1 MEQLTRGQGP
11 FPQHTQPAPEPQ
23 VAPYPIYSG
32 EETYQPDQFQQYGRP
47 LPVPK
52 PTVTSP
58 RSSPP
63 KPQSFQQPPP
73 RQNPR
78 RNNDSPLDQHA
89 AEKQREKES
98 SPVPRGGNWKG
109 QESGRRSKQKSPQY
123 VFFSPFVFR
132 TDILSHNR
140 TEAQSIVFD
149 VAAPLDEIQA
159 PRDSVK
165 STAIALVK
173 VDSNFLPGTT
183 IGATHWVAYAM
194 TKGRIRVISR
204 SSGDRTLLQ
213 LPQTFAPSTS
223 VIDMAVSGNR
233 LAGVTSDGG
242 FVVWELPEV
251 ITDDVPGR
259 ILLRVLPS
267 TGPSALRSVKWHP
280 KDPDTLA
287 LASDTHIYL
296 INVFEASRM
305 YETVH
310 PSDLDRISQV
320 FTSGS
325 PIAAFD
331 FDVLHY
337 ALATISDDSTL
348 TLWSFSDSIPFWSTK
363 VKGEDVPSSLNLVDG
378 GVVVGRKNGTIFQL
392 LSYKGRS
399 VLSTVKFVN
408 SNRQEDPEMF
418 GHITYDYRI
427 QTLWVANNRRDSMI
441 ALRIGS
447 DGLGPSP
454 MGDDGAKNLFIEQIV
469 EFGGPKPTIH
479 FVILTADLDPTGEEA
494 LAACVAAKVPSG
506 ELALVAFS
514 VHASGVD
521 QVLIRREWFDS
532 ASLGALAKY
541 PSYNPQPQP
550 IQPPQQQQQPV
561 ETRPPRSE
569 RAHQAPAPIQT
580 QPPHAAPAPVPQPPV
595 RTKSPPSDEVDSE
608 IVKDETRPAEGK
620 SRSTKSRNLNWRD
633 KKDNGKDPV
642 GGNSSGLDTGAL
654 SDSALGS
661 LTKEIKK
668 TEENLHTRIGRL
680 LAKELDKQRKSFGY
694 LHHLLYH

>member
-1 MEQLTRGQGP
+1 M
-11 FPQHTQPAPEPQ
+11 A
-23 VAPYPIYSG
+23 S
-32 EETYQPDQFQQYGRP
+32 
-47 LPVPK
+47 
-52 PTVTSP
+52 
-58 RSSPP
+58 
-63 KPQSFQQPPP
+63 
-73 RQNPR
+73 
-78 RNNDSPLDQHA
+78 
-89 AEKQREKES
+89 
-98 SPVPRGGNWKG
+98 
-109 QESGRRSKQKSPQY
+109 
-123 VFFSPFVFR
+123 
-132 TDILSHNR
+132 
-140 TEAQSIVFD
+140 
-149 VAAPLDEIQA
+149 PLDEIQA

-223 VIDMAVSGNR
+223 VIDMAVFGNR

-337 ALATISDDSTL
+337 ALATISDDSTM
-348 TLWSFSDSIPFWSTK
+348 TLWGIADSAPFWSYK

-392 LSYKGRS
+392 LSYRGKN

-408 SNRQEDPEMF
+408 SSRPEDPEMF

-447 DGLGPSP
+447 DGVAPSP
-454 MGDDGAKNLFIEQIV
+454 IGDDGAKNLFVEQVV
-469 EFGGPKPTIH
+469 EFCGPKPTIH

-541 PSYNPQPQP
+541 PSYIPPPQQ

-561 ETRPPRSE
+561 ETRPSRNE
-569 RAHQAPAPIQT
+569 RANQAPAPVQAQ
-580 QPPHAAPAPVPQPPV
+580 QPQIAPAPVSQPLV
-595 RTKSPPSDEVDSE
+595 RTKTPPSDEVDSE

-620 SRSTKSRNLNWRD
+620 GRNARSRNVGWKD
-633 KKDNGKDPV
+633 KKDNGKDFV
-642 GGNSSGLDTGAL
+642 GGNSSGLDTGAV
-654 SDSALGS
+654 SDSALGA

-668 TEENLHTRIGRL
+668 TEDNLHTKIGRL
-680 LAKELDKQRKSFGY
+680 LAKELDKQRKPLGY
-694 LHHLLYH
+694 LHCSIDH

>member
-1 MEQLTRGQGP
+1 M
-11 FPQHTQPAPEPQ
+11 
-23 VAPYPIYSG
+23 VA
-32 EETYQPDQFQQYGRP
+32 GRVKKAAVGASKKA
-47 LPVPK
+47 LSTFFFLVP
-52 PTVTSP
+52 S
-58 RSSPP
+58 
-63 KPQSFQQPPP
+63 
-73 RQNPR
+73 
-78 RNNDSPLDQHA
+78 
-89 AEKQREKES
+89 
-98 SPVPRGGNWKG
+98 
-109 QESGRRSKQKSPQY
+109 RRSVSDRPNSTQ
-123 VFFSPFVFR
+123 
-132 TDILSHNR
+132 
-140 TEAQSIVFD
+140 AQSIVFD
-149 VAAPLDEIQA
+149 VASPLDEIQA

-223 VIDMAVSGNR
+223 VVDMAVFGNR

-337 ALATISDDSTL
+337 GLATISDDSTM
-348 TLWSFSDSIPFWSTK
+348 TLWSIAESTPFWSYK
-363 VKGEDVPSSLNLVDG
+363 VKGEDAPSSLNLVDG

-392 LSYKGRS
+392 LSYKGKS
-399 VLSTVKFVN
+399 VLSTIKFVN
-408 SNRQEDPEMF
+408 SSRQEDPEMF

-447 DGLGPSP
+447 AGFVPSP
-454 MGDDGAKNLFIEQIV
+454 MSDDGAKNLFIEKIV

-532 ASLGALAKY
+532 ASLGAPAKY
-541 PSYNPQPQP
+541 PSYILPPQPVQS
-550 IQPPQQQQQPV
+550 PPQQQQIEV
-561 ETRPPRSE
+561 RPPRNE
-569 RAHQAPAPIQT
+569 RVNQAPAPVQT
-580 QPPHAAPAPVPQPPV
+580 QPQVVPVLISQPPV
-595 RTKSPPSDEVDSE
+595 RTRTPPSDEVDSE
-608 IVKDETRPAEGK
+608 IVKDEARHVEG
-620 SRSTKSRNLNWRD
+620 RGRNAKSRNVGWKD
-633 KKDNGKDPV
+633 KKDNGKESV
-642 GGNSSGLDTGAL
+642 GGNSSGIDAGTM
-654 SDSALGS
+654 SDSALGA

-668 TEENLHTRIGRL
+668 TEENLHTKIGRM
-680 LAKELDKQRKSFGY
+680 LAKELDKQRTYRGCSRSF
-694 LHHLLYH
+694 LNR

>member
-1 MEQLTRGQGP
+1 M
-11 FPQHTQPAPEPQ
+11 
-23 VAPYPIYSG
+23 VA
-32 EETYQPDQFQQYGRP
+32 GRVKKAAVGASKKA
-47 LPVPK
+47 LSTFFFLVP
-52 PTVTSP
+52 S
-58 RSSPP
+58 
-63 KPQSFQQPPP
+63 
-73 RQNPR
+73 
-78 RNNDSPLDQHA
+78 
-89 AEKQREKES
+89 
-98 SPVPRGGNWKG
+98 
-109 QESGRRSKQKSPQY
+109 RRSVSDRPNSTQ
-123 VFFSPFVFR
+123 
-132 TDILSHNR
+132 
-140 TEAQSIVFD
+140 AQSIVFD
-149 VAAPLDEIQA
+149 VASPLDEIQA

-223 VIDMAVSGNR
+223 VVDMAVFGNR

-337 ALATISDDSTL
+337 GLATISDDSTM
-348 TLWSFSDSIPFWSTK
+348 TLWSIAESTPFWSYK
-363 VKGEDVPSSLNLVDG
+363 VKGEDAPSSLNLVDG

-392 LSYKGRS
+392 LSYKGKS
-399 VLSTVKFVN
+399 VLSTIKFVN
-408 SNRQEDPEMF
+408 SSRQEDPEMF

-447 DGLGPSP
+447 DGFVPSP
-454 MGDDGAKNLFIEQIV
+454 MSDDGAKNLFIEQIV

-532 ASLGALAKY
+532 ASLGAPAKY
-541 PSYNPQPQP
+541 PSYILPPQPVQS
-550 IQPPQQQQQPV
+550 PPQQQQI
-561 ETRPPRSE
+561 EARPPRNE
-569 RAHQAPAPIQT
+569 RVNQAPAPVQT
-580 QPPHAAPAPVPQPPV
+580 QPQVAPVLISQPPV
-595 RTKSPPSDEVDSE
+595 RTRTPPSDEVDSE
-608 IVKDETRPAEGK
+608 IVKDEARHVEG
-620 SRSTKSRNLNWRD
+620 RGRNAKSRNVGWKD
-633 KKDNGKDPV
+633 KKDNGKESV
-642 GGNSSGLDTGAL
+642 GGNSSGIDAGTM
-654 SDSALGS
+654 SDSALGA

-668 TEENLHTRIGRL
+668 TEENLHTKIGRM
-680 LAKELDKQRKSFGY
+680 LAKELDKQRTYRRYSRSC
-694 LHHLLYH
+694 LNR

>member
-1 MEQLTRGQGP
+1 
-11 FPQHTQPAPEPQ
+11 
-23 VAPYPIYSG
+23 
-32 EETYQPDQFQQYGRP
+32 
-47 LPVPK
+47 
-52 PTVTSP
+52 
-58 RSSPP
+58 
-63 KPQSFQQPPP
+63 
-73 RQNPR
+73 
-78 RNNDSPLDQHA
+78 
-89 AEKQREKES
+89 
-98 SPVPRGGNWKG
+98 
-109 QESGRRSKQKSPQY
+109 
-123 VFFSPFVFR
+123 
-132 TDILSHNR
+132 
-140 TEAQSIVFD
+140 VFD
-149 VAAPLDEIQA
+149 VVSPLDEIQA

-223 VIDMAVSGNR
+223 VIDMAVFGNR

-296 INVFEASRM
+296 INVFEASRL

-337 ALATISDDSTL
+337 ALATISDDSTM
-348 TLWSFSDSIPFWSTK
+348 TLWGIADSAPFWSYK
-363 VKGEDVPSSLNLVDG
+363 VKGDDVPSSLNLVDG
-378 GVVVGRKNGTIFQL
+378 GIVVGRKNGTIFQL
-392 LSYKGRS
+392 LSYKGKN

-408 SNRQEDPEMF
+408 SSRPEDPEMF

-447 DGLGPSP
+447 DGLMPSL
-454 MGDDGAKNLFIEQIV
+454 GDDGAKNLFIEQVV

-541 PSYNPQPQP
+541 PSYVPPPQP
-550 IQPPQQQQQPV
+550 IQSPQQQQQQQQPV
-561 ETRPPRSE
+561 EARPPRNE
-569 RAHQAPAPIQT
+569 RTNQ
-580 QPPHAAPAPVPQPPV
+580 APVPVQAQQPQVAPVPAPQPPL
-595 RTKSPPSDEVDSE
+595 RTKTPPSDEVDSE
-608 IVKDETRPAEGK
+608 IVKDETRPEGK
-620 SRSTKSRNLNWRD
+620 GRNARSRNVGWKD

-642 GGNSSGLDTGAL
+642 GGNSSGVDAGSL
-654 SDSALGS
+654 SDSALGA

-668 TEENLHTRIGRL
+668 TEDNLHTKIGRL
-680 LAKELDKQRKSFGY
+680 LAKELDKQRKLLGY
-694 LHHLLYH
+694 SYYSTTDVPFP

>member
-1 MEQLTRGQGP
+1 MFFLHFR
-11 FPQHTQPAPEPQ
+11 FL
-23 VAPYPIYSG
+23 I
-32 EETYQPDQFQQYGRP
+32 
-47 LPVPK
+47 
-52 PTVTSP
+52 
-58 RSSPP
+58 RSHH
-63 KPQSFQQPPP
+63 QS
-73 RQNPR
+73 
-78 RNNDSPLDQHA
+78 DSLQ
-89 AEKQREKES
+89 
-98 SPVPRGGNWKG
+98 
-109 QESGRRSKQKSPQY
+109 
-123 VFFSPFVFR
+123 
-132 TDILSHNR
+132 
-140 TEAQSIVFD
+140 AQSIVFD
-149 VAAPLDEIQA
+149 VASPLDEIQA
-159 PRDSVK
+159 TRDSVK

-223 VIDMAVSGNR
+223 VIDMAVFGNR

-296 INVFEASRM
+296 INVSEASRM

-331 FDVLHY
+331 FDALHY
-337 ALATISDDSTL
+337 ALATISEDSMM
-348 TLWSFSDSIPFWSTK
+348 TLWSIAESAPIWSYK

-378 GVVVGRKNGTIFQL
+378 GIVVGRKNGTAFQL
-392 LSYKGRS
+392 LSYKGKN
-399 VLSTVKFVN
+399 VLSTIKFVN
-408 SNRQEDPEMF
+408 SARPEDPDMF

-447 DGLGPSP
+447 DGLAPSP
-454 MGDDGAKNLFIEQIV
+454 TGDDGAKNLFIEQIV

-514 VHASGVD
+514 VHATGVD

-532 ASLGALAKY
+532 ATLGAPAKY
-541 PSYNPQPQP
+541 PSHIPSPQSAQPSSQYQP
-550 IQPPQQQQQPV
+550 I
-561 ETRPPRSE
+561 ETRPPRNE
-569 RAHQAPAPIQT
+569 RANQTTAPAQAQ
-580 QPPHAAPAPVPQPPV
+580 QPHVAHAPVSQPPV
-595 RTKSPPSDEVDSE
+595 RPRTPLSDEVDSE
-608 IVKDETRPAEGK
+608 IVKDEARPSEG
-620 SRSTKSRNLNWRD
+620 RGRNIKSRNVGWKD
-633 KKDNGKDPV
+633 KKENGKDPV

-654 SDSALGS
+654 SDSALGV

-668 TEENLHTRIGRL
+668 TEENLHTKIGRL
-680 LAKELDKQRKSFGY
+680 LAKELDKQRKI
-694 LHHLLYH
+694 

>member
-1 MEQLTRGQGP
+1 MEGLCPSQNRLSL
-11 FPQHTQPAPEPQ
+11 HPALPRRSLRHSNRPHPIRTPEG
-23 VAPYPIYSG
+23 ITTLHLIS
-32 EETYQPDQFQQYGRP
+32 RP
-47 LPVPK
+47 LTGNGKKKVHRFLVEGIGRVKKVVAGASKRVLSRFFHPVLLGL
-52 PTVTSP
+52 VSN
-58 RSSPP
+58 RSYSI
-63 KPQSFQQPPP
+63 Q
-73 RQNPR
+73 
-78 RNNDSPLDQHA
+78 
-89 AEKQREKES
+89 
-98 SPVPRGGNWKG
+98 
-109 QESGRRSKQKSPQY
+109 
-123 VFFSPFVFR
+123 
-132 TDILSHNR
+132 
-140 TEAQSIVFD
+140 AQSIVFD
-149 VAAPLDEIQA
+149 VASPLDEIQA

-213 LPQTFAPSTS
+213 LPQTFAPTTS
-223 VIDMAVSGNR
+223 VIDMAVLGNR

-242 FVVWELPEV
+242 FVVWELPEI

-296 INVFEASRM
+296 INVLEASRM

-337 ALATISDDSTL
+337 GLATISDDSTM
-348 TLWSFSDSIPFWSTK
+348 TLWSIAESTPPWSYK
-363 VKGEDVPSSLNLVDG
+363 VKGEDIPSSLNLVDG
-378 GVVVGRKNGTIFQL
+378 GIVVGRKNGSIFQL
-392 LSYKGRS
+392 LSYKGKS

-408 SNRQEDPEMF
+408 SNRPEDPEMF
-418 GHITYDYRI
+418 GHITYDNRI

-447 DGLGPSP
+447 DGFAPSP
-454 MGDDGAKNLFIEQIV
+454 TNDDGAKNLFIEQIV

-532 ASLGALAKY
+532 ASLGAQAKY
-541 PSYNPQPQP
+541 PSYIPPPQSTL
-550 IQPPQQQQQPV
+550 QPPQQQPI
-561 ETRPPRSE
+561 ETRQPRNE
-569 RAHQAPAPIQT
+569 RVSQAPAPAQAQ
-580 QPPHAAPAPVPQPPV
+580 QPHVAPAPFPQPLARA
-595 RTKSPPSDEVDSE
+595 RTPTSDDVDSE
-608 IVKDETRPAEGK
+608 IIKDEARPSEGK
-620 SRSTKSRNLNWRD
+620 GRNAKSRNAGWKD
-633 KKDNGKDPV
+633 KKDNGRDPM
-642 GGNSSGLDTGAL
+642 GGNSSGLDTGAM
-654 SDSALGS
+654 SDSALGV

-668 TEENLHTRIGRL
+668 TEENLHTKIGRL
-680 LAKELDKQRKSFGY
+680 LAKELDKQRRP
-694 LHHLLYH
+694 

>member
-1 MEQLTRGQGP
+1 M
-11 FPQHTQPAPEPQ
+11 A
-23 VAPYPIYSG
+23 S
-32 EETYQPDQFQQYGRP
+32 
-47 LPVPK
+47 
-52 PTVTSP
+52 
-58 RSSPP
+58 
-63 KPQSFQQPPP
+63 
-73 RQNPR
+73 
-78 RNNDSPLDQHA
+78 
-89 AEKQREKES
+89 
-98 SPVPRGGNWKG
+98 
-109 QESGRRSKQKSPQY
+109 
-123 VFFSPFVFR
+123 
-132 TDILSHNR
+132 
-140 TEAQSIVFD
+140 
-149 VAAPLDEIQA
+149 PLDEIQA

-223 VIDMAVSGNR
+223 VIDMAVFGNR

-267 TGPSALRSVKWHP
+267 SGPSALRSVKWHP

-337 ALATISDDSTL
+337 ALATISDDSTM
-348 TLWSFSDSIPFWSTK
+348 TLWGIADSAPFWSYK

-392 LSYKGRS
+392 LSYKGKN

-408 SNRQEDPEMF
+408 SNRPEDPDMF

-447 DGLGPSP
+447 DGLTPSP
-454 MGDDGAKNLFIEQIV
+454 MGDDGAKNLFIEQVV

-532 ASLGALAKY
+532 ASLGAPAKY
-541 PSYNPQPQP
+541 PSYIQPSQPTQPQ
-550 IQPPQQQQQPV
+550 QHHQQPV
-561 ETRPPRSE
+561 EPRPPRNE
-569 RAHQAPAPIQT
+569 RVNQAS
-580 QPPHAAPAPVPQPPV
+580 APVQAQHPQVAPPAISQPPV
-595 RTKSPPSDEVDSE
+595 RPRTPPSDEVDSE
-608 IVKDETRPAEGK
+608 IVKDETRPTEG
-620 SRSTKSRNLNWRD
+620 RGRNTKSRNVVWKD
-633 KKDNGKDPV
+633 KKDNGKDSV
-642 GGNSSGLDTGAL
+642 GGNSSGLDTGAM
-654 SDSALGS
+654 SDSALGA
-661 LTKEIKK
+661 LTKEIKR
-668 TEENLHTRIGRL
+668 TEDNLHTKIGRL
-680 LAKELDKQRKSFGY
+680 LTKELDKQRK
-694 LHHLLYH
+694 

>member
-1 MEQLTRGQGP
+1 M
-11 FPQHTQPAPEPQ
+11 A
-23 VAPYPIYSG
+23 S
-32 EETYQPDQFQQYGRP
+32 
-47 LPVPK
+47 
-52 PTVTSP
+52 
-58 RSSPP
+58 
-63 KPQSFQQPPP
+63 
-73 RQNPR
+73 
-78 RNNDSPLDQHA
+78 
-89 AEKQREKES
+89 
-98 SPVPRGGNWKG
+98 
-109 QESGRRSKQKSPQY
+109 
-123 VFFSPFVFR
+123 
-132 TDILSHNR
+132 
-140 TEAQSIVFD
+140 
-149 VAAPLDEIQA
+149 PLDEIQA

-223 VIDMAVSGNR
+223 VIDMAVYGNR

-296 INVFEASRM
+296 INVYDASRM

-331 FDVLHY
+331 FDALHF
-337 ALATISDDSTL
+337 ALATISDDSTM
-348 TLWSFSDSIPFWSTK
+348 TLWSIAESAPIWSFK
-363 VKGEDVPSSLNLVDG
+363 VEGKDVPSSLNLVDG
-378 GVVVGRKNGTIFQL
+378 GIVVGRKNGTIFQL
-392 LSYKGRS
+392 LSYKGKS

-408 SNRQEDPEMF
+408 SERSEDPEMF

-447 DGLGPSP
+447 DGLAPSP
-454 MGDDGAKNLFIEQIV
+454 TGDDGAKNLFVEQIV

-514 VHASGVD
+514 VHATGVD

-532 ASLGALAKY
+532 ASLGAPAKY
-541 PSYNPQPQP
+541 PSYIQTQPMPQHQP
-550 IQPPQQQQQPV
+550 I
-561 ETRPPRSE
+561 ESRPPRNE
-569 RAHQAPAPIQT
+569 RVNQAPAPAQAQ
-580 QPPHAAPAPVPQPPV
+580 QPHVALASVSQAPVRP
-595 RTKSPPSDEVDSE
+595 RSPLSDEVDSE
-608 IVKDETRPAEGK
+608 IVKDEARPSEGKGRNTK
-620 SRSTKSRNLNWRD
+620 SRSAGWKDR
-633 KKDNGKDPV
+633 KDNGKDPA

-654 SDSALGS
+654 SDSALGA
-661 LTKEIKK
+661 LAKEIKK
-668 TEENLHTRIGRL
+668 TEDNLHTKIGRL
-680 LAKELDKQRKSFGY
+680 LSKELDKQRKS
-694 LHHLLYH
+694 

>member
-1 MEQLTRGQGP
+1 MDVGANKRAPSTFIFP
-11 FPQHTQPAPEPQ
+11 F
-23 VAPYPIYSG
+23 G
-32 EETYQPDQFQQYGRP
+32 
-47 LPVPK
+47 
-52 PTVTSP
+52 
-58 RSSPP
+58 
-63 KPQSFQQPPP
+63 PP
-73 RQNPR
+73 RR
-78 RNNDSPLDQHA
+78 DF
-89 AEKQREKES
+89 E
-98 SPVPRGGNWKG
+98 
-109 QESGRRSKQKSPQY
+109 RSNSPQ
-123 VFFSPFVFR
+123 
-132 TDILSHNR
+132 
-140 TEAQSIVFD
+140 AQSIVFD
-149 VAAPLDEIQA
+149 VTLPLDEIQA

-213 LPQTFAPSTS
+213 LPPIFAPSTS
-223 VIDMAVSGNR
+223 VIDMAVFGNR

-251 ITDDVPGR
+251 IMDDVPGR
-259 ILLRVLPS
+259 VLLRVLPS

-287 LASDTHIYL
+287 LASDTHLYL
-296 INVFEASRM
+296 VNVFEASRL

-337 ALATISDDSTL
+337 ALATISDDSTM
-348 TLWSFSDSIPFWSTK
+348 TLWSVANSIPFWSYK

-378 GVVVGRKNGTIFQL
+378 GIVVGRKNGTVFQL
-392 LSYKGRS
+392 LSYKGKS
-399 VLSTVKFVN
+399 VLSTVKFIN
-408 SNRQEDPEMF
+408 PNRPEDADMF
-418 GHITYDYRI
+418 GHITYDSRI

-441 ALRIGS
+441 ALRIGT
-447 DGLGPSP
+447 DGLAPSP
-454 MGDDGAKNLFIEQIV
+454 TGEDGAKNLFIEQIV

-532 ASLGALAKY
+532 ASLGASAKY
-541 PSYNPQPQP
+541 PSYITPAQPA
-550 IQPPQQQQQPV
+550 PQQQQV
-561 ETRPPRSE
+561 ETRPPRNE
-569 RAHQAPAPIQT
+569 RVNQAHAPVQAQQPQAAPAPI
-580 QPPHAAPAPVPQPPV
+580 PQPLARS
-595 RTKSPPSDEVDSE
+595 RTPLSDEVDSE
-608 IVKDETRPAEGK
+608 IVKDEARPLEGK
-620 SRSTKSRNLNWRD
+620 GRNARSRNAGWRD
-633 KKDNGKDPV
+633 KKENGKDSV
-642 GGNSSGLDTGAL
+642 GGTSSGLDTGVL
-654 SDSALGS
+654 SDSALGA

-668 TEENLHTRIGRL
+668 TEENLHTKIGRML
-680 LAKELDKQRKSFGY
+680 TKELEKQREF
-694 LHHLLYH
+694 

>member
-1 MEQLTRGQGP
+1 
-11 FPQHTQPAPEPQ
+11 
-23 VAPYPIYSG
+23 VVS
-32 EETYQPDQFQQYGRP
+32 
-47 LPVPK
+47 
-52 PTVTSP
+52 
-58 RSSPP
+58 
-63 KPQSFQQPPP
+63 
-73 RQNPR
+73 
-78 RNNDSPLDQHA
+78 
-89 AEKQREKES
+89 
-98 SPVPRGGNWKG
+98 
-109 QESGRRSKQKSPQY
+109 
-123 VFFSPFVFR
+123 
-132 TDILSHNR
+132 
-140 TEAQSIVFD
+140 
-149 VAAPLDEIQA
+149 PLDEIQA

-223 VIDMAVSGNR
+223 VIDMAVFGNR

-337 ALATISDDSTL
+337 ALATISDDSTM
-348 TLWSFSDSIPFWSTK
+348 TLWGIADSAPFWSYK
-363 VKGEDVPSSLNLVDG
+363 VKGDDVPSSLNLVDG
-378 GVVVGRKNGTIFQL
+378 GIVVGRKNGTIFQL
-392 LSYKGRS
+392 LSYKGKN

-408 SNRQEDPEMF
+408 SSRPEDPEMF

-447 DGLGPSP
+447 DGLMPSP
-454 MGDDGAKNLFIEQIV
+454 TGDDGAKNLFIEQVV

-532 ASLGALAKY
+532 ASLGAQRNTPLTSHH
-541 PSYNPQPQP
+541 PSQSSHRNNNSSSSSRSKPGHRGTRGPTKHPFQSRRNNLRSLPLL
-550 IQPPQQQQQPV
+550 PPNLPFAQGHPLQM
-561 ETRPPRSE
+561 RSIA
-569 RAHQAPAPIQT
+569 RLS
-580 QPPHAAPAPVPQPPV
+580 
-595 RTKSPPSDEVDSE
+595 RTKPDL
-608 IVKDETRPAEGK
+608 EGK
-620 SRSTKSRNLNWRD
+620 GRNAKSRNVGWKD

-654 SDSALGS
+654 SDSALGA

-668 TEENLHTRIGRL
+668 TEDNLHTKIGRL
-680 LAKELDKQRKSFGY
+680 LAKELDKQRK
-694 LHHLLYH
+694 LLGFALVLSTTDVPFP

>member
-1 MEQLTRGQGP
+1 MLLRSNERRKVHLFPVAVIGRVKRVAVVASKRALSTFFRP
-11 FPQHTQPAPEPQ
+11 F
-23 VAPYPIYSG
+23 
-32 EETYQPDQFQQYGRP
+32 
-47 LPVPK
+47 
-52 PTVTSP
+52 
-58 RSSPP
+58 
-63 KPQSFQQPPP
+63 
-73 RQNPR
+73 
-78 RNNDSPLDQHA
+78 
-89 AEKQREKES
+89 
-98 SPVPRGGNWKG
+98 
-109 QESGRRSKQKSPQY
+109 
-123 VFFSPFVFR
+123 FR
-132 TDILSHNR
+132 TDILLHNS
-140 TEAQSIVFD
+140 TEVQSVVFD

-223 VIDMAVSGNR
+223 VIDMAVFGNR

-296 INVFEASRM
+296 INVFEASRL

-348 TLWSFSDSIPFWSTK
+348 TLWSISDSTPFWSTK

-392 LSYKGRS
+392 LSYKGRN

-408 SNRQEDPEMF
+408 SNRQEDPDMF

-427 QTLWVANNRRDSMI
+427 QTLWVANNRRESMI

-541 PSYNPQPQP
+541 PSYIPSPQS
-550 IQPPQQQQQPV
+550 IQTPQQQQQQQPPV
-561 ETRPPRSE
+561 EARPSRSE
-569 RAHQAPAPIQT
+569 RTNQALAPIQT
-580 QPPHAAPAPVPQPPV
+580 QPPHAAPASIPQPPV

-620 SRSTKSRNLNWRD
+620 GRSTKSRNINWRD

-654 SDSALGS
+654 SDSALGT

-668 TEENLHTRIGRL
+668 TEDNLHTKIGRM
-680 LAKELDKQRKSFGY
+680 LAKELDKQRESFGCS
-694 LHHLLYH
+694 HRSLYH

>member
-1 MEQLTRGQGP
+1 M
-11 FPQHTQPAPEPQ
+11 
-23 VAPYPIYSG
+23 VA
-32 EETYQPDQFQQYGRP
+32 GRVKKAAVGASKKA
-47 LPVPK
+47 LSTFFFLVP
-52 PTVTSP
+52 S
-58 RSSPP
+58 
-63 KPQSFQQPPP
+63 
-73 RQNPR
+73 
-78 RNNDSPLDQHA
+78 
-89 AEKQREKES
+89 
-98 SPVPRGGNWKG
+98 
-109 QESGRRSKQKSPQY
+109 RRS
-123 VFFSPFVFR
+123 VFDR
-132 TDILSHNR
+132 HNS
-140 TEAQSIVFD
+140 TQAQSIVFD
-149 VAAPLDEIQA
+149 VALPLDEIQA

-223 VIDMAVSGNR
+223 VVDMAVFGNR

-337 ALATISDDSTL
+337 GLATISDDSTM
-348 TLWSFSDSIPFWSTK
+348 TLWSIAESTPFWSYK
-363 VKGEDVPSSLNLVDG
+363 VKGEDAPSSLNLVDG

-392 LSYKGRS
+392 LSYKGKS
-399 VLSTVKFVN
+399 VLSTIKFVN
-408 SNRQEDPEMF
+408 SSRQEDPEMF

-447 DGLGPSP
+447 DGFVPSP
-454 MGDDGAKNLFIEQIV
+454 MSDDGAKNLFIEQIV

-532 ASLGALAKY
+532 ASLGAPAKY
-541 PSYNPQPQP
+541 PSYILPPQPVQS
-550 IQPPQQQQQPV
+550 PPQQQQI
-561 ETRPPRSE
+561 EARPPRNE
-569 RAHQAPAPIQT
+569 RVNQAPAPVQT
-580 QPPHAAPAPVPQPPV
+580 QPQVAPVLISQPPV
-595 RTKSPPSDEVDSE
+595 RTRTPPSDEVDSE
-608 IVKDETRPAEGK
+608 IVKDEARHVEG
-620 SRSTKSRNLNWRD
+620 RGRNAKSRNVGWKD
-633 KKDNGKDPV
+633 KKDNGKESV
-642 GGNSSGLDTGAL
+642 GGNSSGIDAGTM
-654 SDSALGS
+654 SDSALGA

-668 TEENLHTRIGRL
+668 TEENLHTKIGRM
-680 LAKELDKQRKSFGY
+680 LAKELDKQRTYRGCSRSF
-694 LHHLLYH
+694 LNR

>member
-1 MEQLTRGQGP
+1 
-11 FPQHTQPAPEPQ
+11 
-23 VAPYPIYSG
+23 
-32 EETYQPDQFQQYGRP
+32 
-47 LPVPK
+47 
-52 PTVTSP
+52 
-58 RSSPP
+58 
-63 KPQSFQQPPP
+63 
-73 RQNPR
+73 
-78 RNNDSPLDQHA
+78 
-89 AEKQREKES
+89 
-98 SPVPRGGNWKG
+98 
-109 QESGRRSKQKSPQY
+109 
-123 VFFSPFVFR
+123 
-132 TDILSHNR
+132 
-140 TEAQSIVFD
+140 
-149 VAAPLDEIQA
+149 
-159 PRDSVK
+159 
-165 STAIALVK
+165 
-173 VDSNFLPGTT
+173 
-183 IGATHWVAYAM
+183 M

-223 VIDMAVSGNR
+223 VIDMAVFGNR

-337 ALATISDDSTL
+337 GLATISDDSTM
-348 TLWSFSDSIPFWSTK
+348 TLWSVAESAPFWSYK
-363 VKGEDVPSSLNLVDG
+363 VKGEEVPSSLNIVDG
-378 GVVVGRKNGTIFQL
+378 GIVVGRKNGTIFQL
-392 LSYKGRS
+392 LSYRGKT

-408 SNRQEDPEMF
+408 SNRPEDPEMF

-447 DGLGPSP
+447 DGLAPSP
-454 MGDDGAKNLFIEQIV
+454 IGDDGAKNLFIEQVV

-541 PSYNPQPQP
+541 PSYIPPPQP
-550 IQPPQQQQQPV
+550 IQPPQQQQQQQQQPA
-561 ETRPPRSE
+561 ETRPSRNE
-569 RAHQAPAPIQT
+569 RTNQVPAPVQMQQPQVTPAPIS
-580 QPPHAAPAPVPQPPV
+580 QPPI
-595 RTKSPPSDEVDSE
+595 RTKTPPSDEVDSE
-608 IVKDETRPAEGK
+608 IVKDETRPVDSKGRNA
-620 SRSTKSRNLNWRD
+620 RSRNVGWRD
-633 KKDNGKDPV
+633 RKDNGKDPV
-642 GGNSSGLDTGAL
+642 GGSSSGLDAGVV
-654 SDSALGS
+654 SDSALGT

-668 TEENLHTRIGRL
+668 TEENLHTKIGRL
-680 LAKELDKQRKSFGY
+680 LAKELDKQRKSSGCFHCS
-694 LHHLLYH
+694 LNH

>member
-1 MEQLTRGQGP
+1 M
-11 FPQHTQPAPEPQ
+11 
-23 VAPYPIYSG
+23 VA
-32 EETYQPDQFQQYGRP
+32 GRVKKAAVGASKKA
-47 LPVPK
+47 LSTFFFLVP
-52 PTVTSP
+52 S
-58 RSSPP
+58 
-63 KPQSFQQPPP
+63 
-73 RQNPR
+73 
-78 RNNDSPLDQHA
+78 
-89 AEKQREKES
+89 
-98 SPVPRGGNWKG
+98 
-109 QESGRRSKQKSPQY
+109 RRSVSDRPNSTQ
-123 VFFSPFVFR
+123 
-132 TDILSHNR
+132 
-140 TEAQSIVFD
+140 AQSIVFD
-149 VAAPLDEIQA
+149 VASPLDEIQA

-223 VIDMAVSGNR
+223 VVDMAVFGNR

-337 ALATISDDSTL
+337 GLATISDDSTM
-348 TLWSFSDSIPFWSTK
+348 TLWSIAESTPFWSYK
-363 VKGEDVPSSLNLVDG
+363 VKGEDAPSSLNLVDG

-392 LSYKGRS
+392 LSYKGKS
-399 VLSTVKFVN
+399 VLSTIKFVN
-408 SNRQEDPEMF
+408 SSRQEDPEMF

-447 DGLGPSP
+447 DGFVPSP
-454 MGDDGAKNLFIEQIV
+454 MSDDGAKNLFIEQIV

-532 ASLGALAKY
+532 ASLGAPAKY
-541 PSYNPQPQP
+541 PSYILPPQPVQS
-550 IQPPQQQQQPV
+550 PPQQQQIEV
-561 ETRPPRSE
+561 RPPRNE
-569 RAHQAPAPIQT
+569 RVNQAPAPVQT
-580 QPPHAAPAPVPQPPV
+580 QPQVVPVLISQPPV
-595 RTKSPPSDEVDSE
+595 RTRTPPSDEVDSE
-608 IVKDETRPAEGK
+608 IVKDEARHVEG
-620 SRSTKSRNLNWRD
+620 RGRNAKSRNVGWKD
-633 KKDNGKDPV
+633 KKDNGKESV
-642 GGNSSGLDTGAL
+642 GGNSSGIDAGTM
-654 SDSALGS
+654 SDSALGA

-668 TEENLHTRIGRL
+668 TEENLHTKIGRM
-680 LAKELDKQRKSFGY
+680 LAKELDKQRTYRGCSRSF
-694 LHHLLYH
+694 LNR

>member
-1 MEQLTRGQGP
+1 
-11 FPQHTQPAPEPQ
+11 
-23 VAPYPIYSG
+23 
-32 EETYQPDQFQQYGRP
+32 
-47 LPVPK
+47 
-52 PTVTSP
+52 
-58 RSSPP
+58 
-63 KPQSFQQPPP
+63 
-73 RQNPR
+73 
-78 RNNDSPLDQHA
+78 
-89 AEKQREKES
+89 
-98 SPVPRGGNWKG
+98 
-109 QESGRRSKQKSPQY
+109 
-123 VFFSPFVFR
+123 
-132 TDILSHNR
+132 
-140 TEAQSIVFD
+140 
-149 VAAPLDEIQA
+149 
-159 PRDSVK
+159 
-165 STAIALVK
+165 
-173 VDSNFLPGTT
+173 
-183 IGATHWVAYAM
+183 M

-223 VIDMAVSGNR
+223 VIDMAVFGNR

-337 ALATISDDSTL
+337 GLATISDDSTM
-348 TLWSFSDSIPFWSTK
+348 TLWSISESVPFWSYK

-378 GVVVGRKNGTIFQL
+378 GIVIGRKNGTAFQL
-392 LSYKGRS
+392 LSYKGKS

-408 SNRQEDPEMF
+408 SNRQEDPDMF
-418 GHITYDYRI
+418 GHITYDSRI

-447 DGLGPSP
+447 DGFVPSP
-454 MGDDGAKNLFIEQIV
+454 VGDDGSRNLFIEQVV
-469 EFGGPKPTIH
+469 EFCGPKPTIH

-532 ASLGALAKY
+532 ASLGAPAKY
-541 PSYNPQPQP
+541 PSYVPPQQV
-550 IQPPQQQQQPV
+550 QLPQQQQQPI
-561 ETRPPRSE
+561 ETRPSRNE
-569 RAHQAPAPIQT
+569 RVN
-580 QPPHAAPAPVPQPPV
+580 QPPAPVQVQQPQVAPALISQPPV
-595 RTKSPPSDEVDSE
+595 RIRTPPSEEVDSE

-620 SRSTKSRNLNWRD
+620 GRNAKSRNVGWKD
-633 KKDNGKDPV
+633 KKDNGKDAL

-654 SDSALGS
+654 SDSALGA

-668 TEENLHTRIGRL
+668 TEENLHTKIGRM
-680 LAKELDKQRKSFGY
+680 LAKELDKQRKSLWFSY
-694 LHHLLYH
+694 CFLDH

>member
-1 MEQLTRGQGP
+1 MAVGASKRALSTF
-11 FPQHTQPAPEPQ
+11 FPPSSSLRLISDRYNSTQ
-23 VAPYPIYSG
+23 
-32 EETYQPDQFQQYGRP
+32 
-47 LPVPK
+47 
-52 PTVTSP
+52 
-58 RSSPP
+58 
-63 KPQSFQQPPP
+63 
-73 RQNPR
+73 
-78 RNNDSPLDQHA
+78 
-89 AEKQREKES
+89 
-98 SPVPRGGNWKG
+98 
-109 QESGRRSKQKSPQY
+109 
-123 VFFSPFVFR
+123 
-132 TDILSHNR
+132 
-140 TEAQSIVFD
+140 AQSIVFD
-149 VAAPLDEIQA
+149 VASPLDEIQA

-296 INVFEASRM
+296 INVFEASRL

-337 ALATISDDSTL
+337 ALATISDDSTM
-348 TLWSFSDSIPFWSTK
+348 TLWSIADSAPFWSYK

-392 LSYKGRS
+392 LSYKGKN

-408 SNRQEDPEMF
+408 SNRPEDPEMF

-447 DGLGPSP
+447 DGLAPSP
-454 MGDDGAKNLFIEQIV
+454 IGDDGSKNLFIEQVV
-469 EFGGPKPTIH
+469 EFCGPKPTIH

-541 PSYNPQPQP
+541 PSYNPPPQQ
-550 IQPPQQQQQPV
+550 IQPPQQLQQQQPV
-561 ETRPPRSE
+561 ETRPPRNE
-569 RAHQAPAPIQT
+569 RANQAPAPVQAQ
-580 QPPHAAPAPVPQPPV
+580 QPQVAPAPVSQPPV
-595 RTKSPPSDEVDSE
+595 RTKTPPSDEVDSE
-608 IVKDETRPAEGK
+608 IVKDETRPVEG
-620 SRSTKSRNLNWRD
+620 RGRNTKSRNVGWKD

-654 SDSALGS
+654 SDSALGT

-668 TEENLHTRIGRL
+668 TEENLHTKIGRL
-680 LAKELDKQRKSFGY
+680 LAKELDKQRK
-694 LHHLLYH
+694 HLGCSYCSLNH

>member
-1 MEQLTRGQGP
+1 MASQ
-11 FPQHTQPAPEPQ
+11 
-23 VAPYPIYSG
+23 
-32 EETYQPDQFQQYGRP
+32 
-47 LPVPK
+47 
-52 PTVTSP
+52 
-58 RSSPP
+58 
-63 KPQSFQQPPP
+63 
-73 RQNPR
+73 
-78 RNNDSPLDQHA
+78 
-89 AEKQREKES
+89 
-98 SPVPRGGNWKG
+98 
-109 QESGRRSKQKSPQY
+109 
-123 VFFSPFVFR
+123 
-132 TDILSHNR
+132 
-140 TEAQSIVFD
+140 
-149 VAAPLDEIQA
+149 LDEIQA

-213 LPQTFAPSTS
+213 LPQIFAPSTS
-223 VIDMAVSGNR
+223 VIDMAVFGNR

-296 INVFEASRM
+296 INVSEASRM

-331 FDVLHY
+331 FDALHY
-337 ALATISDDSTL
+337 ALATISDDSTM
-348 TLWSFSDSIPFWSTK
+348 TLWSIADSNPFWSYK
-363 VKGEDVPSSLNLVDG
+363 VKGEDLPSSLTLVEG
-378 GVVVGRKNGTIFQL
+378 GIVVGRKNGTIFQL
-392 LSYKGRS
+392 LSYKGKS

-408 SNRQEDPEMF
+408 SNRPEDPEMF

-441 ALRIGS
+441 ALRLTS
-447 DGLGPSP
+447 DGLAPSP
-454 MGDDGAKNLFIEQIV
+454 TGDDGARNLFIEQIV

-494 LAACVAAKVPSG
+494 LAACVAAKVPPG

-532 ASLGALAKY
+532 AGLGAPAKY
-541 PSYNPQPQP
+541 PSYIPSTQLTQP
-550 IQPPQQQQQPV
+550 PPQQQNEP
-561 ETRPPRSE
+561 RPPRSE
-569 RAHQAPAPIQT
+569 RINQAPGPVQPQQPQVVPSPIS
-580 QPPHAAPAPVPQPPV
+580 QPPARP
-595 RTKSPPSDEVDSE
+595 RTPLSDEVDSE
-608 IVKDETRPAEGK
+608 IVKDEARPSEGK
-620 SRSTKSRNLNWRD
+620 TRNAKSRNAGWRE

-642 GGNSSGLDTGAL
+642 GGNTSGLDTGAL
-654 SDSALGS
+654 SDSALGV

-668 TEENLHTRIGRL
+668 TEDNLHTKIGRL
-680 LAKELDKQRKSFGY
+680 LAKELDKQRKS
-694 LHHLLYH
+694 

>member
-1 MEQLTRGQGP
+1 M
-11 FPQHTQPAPEPQ
+11 F
-23 VAPYPIYSG
+23 
-32 EETYQPDQFQQYGRP
+32 RP
-47 LPVPK
+47 PS
-52 PTVTSP
+52 SP
-58 RSSPP
+58 RRLASDRFNSI
-63 KPQSFQQPPP
+63 Q
-73 RQNPR
+73 
-78 RNNDSPLDQHA
+78 
-89 AEKQREKES
+89 
-98 SPVPRGGNWKG
+98 
-109 QESGRRSKQKSPQY
+109 
-123 VFFSPFVFR
+123 
-132 TDILSHNR
+132 T
-140 TEAQSIVFD
+140 QSIVFD
-149 VAAPLDEIQA
+149 VASPLDEIQA

-223 VIDMAVSGNR
+223 VIDMAVFGNR

-337 ALATISDDSTL
+337 GLATISDDSTM
-348 TLWSFSDSIPFWSTK
+348 TLWSIAESAPFWSYK

-378 GVVVGRKNGTIFQL
+378 GIVVGRKNGTVFQL
-392 LSYKGRS
+392 LSYKGKS

-408 SNRQEDPEMF
+408 SSRQEDPEMF

-447 DGLGPSP
+447 DGFAPSL

-532 ASLGALAKY
+532 ANLGAPAKY
-541 PSYNPQPQP
+541 PSYIPPPQPVQP
-550 IQPPQQQQQPV
+550 SPQQQPV
-561 ETRPPRSE
+561 ETRPPRNE
-569 RAHQAPAPIQT
+569 RANQPPAPIQAQ
-580 QPPHAAPAPVPQPPV
+580 QPQAAPVPISQPPV
-595 RTKSPPSDEVDSE
+595 RPRSPPSDEVDSE
-608 IVKDETRPAEGK
+608 IVKDEVRPVEGK
-620 SRSTKSRNLNWRD
+620 GRNAKSRNVGWKD
-633 KKDNGKDPV
+633 KKDNGKDPA
-642 GGNSSGLDTGAL
+642 GGNSSGMDTGVM
-654 SDSALGS
+654 SDSALGA

-668 TEENLHTRIGRL
+668 TEDNLHTKIGRL
-680 LAKELDKQRKSFGY
+680 LAKELDKQRMSLDCPRSF
-694 LHHLLYH
+694 LSH

>member
-1 MEQLTRGQGP
+1 MLKLIADRSDS
-11 FPQHTQPAPEPQ
+11 TQ
-23 VAPYPIYSG
+23 
-32 EETYQPDQFQQYGRP
+32 
-47 LPVPK
+47 
-52 PTVTSP
+52 
-58 RSSPP
+58 
-63 KPQSFQQPPP
+63 
-73 RQNPR
+73 
-78 RNNDSPLDQHA
+78 
-89 AEKQREKES
+89 
-98 SPVPRGGNWKG
+98 
-109 QESGRRSKQKSPQY
+109 
-123 VFFSPFVFR
+123 
-132 TDILSHNR
+132 
-140 TEAQSIVFD
+140 AQSIVFN
-149 VAAPLDEIQA
+149 VASPLEEIQA

-223 VIDMAVSGNR
+223 VIDMAVFGNR

-259 ILLRVLPS
+259 VLLRVLPS

-287 LASDTHIYL
+287 LASDTHLYL
-296 INVFEASRM
+296 VNVFEASRL

-337 ALATISDDSTL
+337 GLATISDDSTM
-348 TLWSFSDSIPFWSTK
+348 TLWSIADSTPMWSFK

-378 GVVVGRKNGTIFQL
+378 GIVVGRKNGTIFQL
-392 LSYKGRS
+392 LSYKGKS

-408 SNRQEDPEMF
+408 SSRPEDPEMF

-427 QTLWVANNRRDSMI
+427 QTLWVANNRRDSVI

-447 DGLGPSP
+447 DEPAHSP
-454 MGDDGAKNLFIEQIV
+454 TGDDGAKNLFIEQIV
-469 EFGGPKPTIH
+469 EFGGPRPTIH

-494 LAACVAAKVPSG
+494 LAACVAAKVPPG

-532 ASLGALAKY
+532 ASAGAPAKY
-541 PSYNPQPQP
+541 PSYIP
-550 IQPPQQQQQPV
+550 PPQSTQSPLQQQAT
-561 ETRPPRSE
+561 ETRPPRNE
-569 RAHQAPAPIQT
+569 RVNQAPAPAQAQ
-580 QPPHAAPAPVPQPPV
+580 QPHLAPALVSQALV
-595 RTKSPPSDEVDSE
+595 RPRTPLSDEVDTE
-608 IVKDETRPAEGK
+608 IVKDEVRPSEGK
-620 SRSTKSRNLNWRD
+620 GRNAKSRNAGWKDR
-633 KKDNGKDPV
+633 KDNGKDPV

-654 SDSALGS
+654 SDGALGA

-668 TEENLHTRIGRL
+668 TEDNLHTKIGRL
-680 LAKELDKQRKSFGY
+680 LSKELDKQR
-694 LHHLLYH
+694 

>member
-1 MEQLTRGQGP
+1 M
-11 FPQHTQPAPEPQ
+11 A
-23 VAPYPIYSG
+23 S
-32 EETYQPDQFQQYGRP
+32 
-47 LPVPK
+47 
-52 PTVTSP
+52 
-58 RSSPP
+58 
-63 KPQSFQQPPP
+63 
-73 RQNPR
+73 
-78 RNNDSPLDQHA
+78 
-89 AEKQREKES
+89 
-98 SPVPRGGNWKG
+98 
-109 QESGRRSKQKSPQY
+109 
-123 VFFSPFVFR
+123 
-132 TDILSHNR
+132 
-140 TEAQSIVFD
+140 
-149 VAAPLDEIQA
+149 PLDEIQA

-223 VIDMAVSGNR
+223 VIDMAVFGNR

-267 TGPSALRSVKWHP
+267 TGHSALRSVKWHP

-337 ALATISDDSTL
+337 GLATISDDSTM
-348 TLWSFSDSIPFWSTK
+348 TLWSIAESAPSWSYK
-363 VKGEDVPSSLNLVDG
+363 VKGDDVPSSLNLVEG
-378 GVVVGRKNGTIFQL
+378 GVVIGRKNGTVFQL
-392 LSYKGRS
+392 LSYKGKT

-408 SNRQEDPEMF
+408 SSRQEDPEMF

-447 DGLGPSP
+447 DGFVPSP
-454 MGDDGAKNLFIEQIV
+454 NDDGAKNLFIEQVV

-521 QVLIRREWFDS
+521 QVLIRREWLDS
-532 ASLGALAKY
+532 ASLGAPAKY
-541 PSYNPQPQP
+541 PSYTPPPQR
-550 IQPPQQQQQPV
+550 IQSPPQQQQQPV
-561 ETRPPRSE
+561 ESRPPRNE
-569 RAHQAPAPIQT
+569 RTNQPPAPVHTQQPQVAPAPIS
-580 QPPHAAPAPVPQPPV
+580 QPPV
-595 RTKSPPSDEVDSE
+595 RTRTPPSDEVDSE
-608 IVKDETRPAEGK
+608 IVKDETRPTEGK
-620 SRSTKSRNLNWRD
+620 GRTAKSRNVGWKD
-633 KKDNGKDPV
+633 KKDNGKEPA
-642 GGNSSGLDTGAL
+642 GGNSSGLDTGAM

-680 LAKELDKQRKSFGY
+680 LAKELDKQRMS
-694 LHHLLYH
+694 

>member
-1 MEQLTRGQGP
+1 M
-11 FPQHTQPAPEPQ
+11 
-23 VAPYPIYSG
+23 VA
-32 EETYQPDQFQQYGRP
+32 GRVKKAAVGASKKA
-47 LPVPK
+47 LSTFFFLVP
-52 PTVTSP
+52 S
-58 RSSPP
+58 
-63 KPQSFQQPPP
+63 
-73 RQNPR
+73 
-78 RNNDSPLDQHA
+78 
-89 AEKQREKES
+89 
-98 SPVPRGGNWKG
+98 
-109 QESGRRSKQKSPQY
+109 RRSVSDRPNSTQ
-123 VFFSPFVFR
+123 
-132 TDILSHNR
+132 
-140 TEAQSIVFD
+140 AQSIVFD
-149 VAAPLDEIQA
+149 VASPLDEIQA

-223 VIDMAVSGNR
+223 VVDMAVFGNR

-337 ALATISDDSTL
+337 GLATISDDSTM
-348 TLWSFSDSIPFWSTK
+348 TLWSIAESTPFWSYK
-363 VKGEDVPSSLNLVDG
+363 VKGEDAPSSLNLVDG

-392 LSYKGRS
+392 LSYKGKS
-399 VLSTVKFVN
+399 VLSTIKFVN
-408 SNRQEDPEMF
+408 SSRQEDPEMF

-447 DGLGPSP
+447 DGFVPSP
-454 MGDDGAKNLFIEQIV
+454 MSDDGAKNLFIEQIV

-532 ASLGALAKY
+532 ASLGAPAKY
-541 PSYNPQPQP
+541 PSYILPPQPVQS
-550 IQPPQQQQQPV
+550 PPQQQQI
-561 ETRPPRSE
+561 EARPPRNE
-569 RAHQAPAPIQT
+569 RVNQAPAPVQT
-580 QPPHAAPAPVPQPPV
+580 QPQVVPVLISQPPV
-595 RTKSPPSDEVDSE
+595 RTRTPPSDEVDSE
-608 IVKDETRPAEGK
+608 IVKDEARHVEG
-620 SRSTKSRNLNWRD
+620 RGRNAKSRNVGWKD
-633 KKDNGKDPV
+633 KKDNGKESV
-642 GGNSSGLDTGAL
+642 GGNSSGIDAGTM
-654 SDSALGS
+654 SDSALGA

-668 TEENLHTRIGRL
+668 TEENLHTKIGRM
-680 LAKELDKQRKSFGY
+680 LAKELDKQRTYRGCSRSF
-694 LHHLLYH
+694 LNR